1 MIDEIDVHEERG
13 FFICEAAFQTKE
25 TAVKRP
31 VACATESGDQ
41 IDPVVGSESTDFDPA
56 SIAQRLYRG
65 IFLNFRHE
73 LRLQRFKLAQSI
85 INYLKCTTNCR
96 ASANLIGGSRLC

>member
-1 MIDEIDVHEERG
+1 MIDEIDVHEKRG

-41 IDPVVGSESTDFDPA
+41 IGPVVGSDARISTRYPLRSA
-56 SIAQRLYRG
+56 SI
-65 IFLNFRHE
+65 
-73 LRLQRFKLAQSI
+73 
-85 INYLKCTTNCR
+85 
-96 ASANLIGGSRLC
+96 